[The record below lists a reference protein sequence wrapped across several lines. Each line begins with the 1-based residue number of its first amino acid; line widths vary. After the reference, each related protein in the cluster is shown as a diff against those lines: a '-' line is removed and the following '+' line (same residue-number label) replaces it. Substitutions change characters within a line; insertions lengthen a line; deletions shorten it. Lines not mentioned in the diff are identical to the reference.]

1 MLVARSINM
10 PERVRDMEGL
20 LVTRKLGSRVLPDR
34 PDPINLMQ
42 FIRADETI
50 IDSIEEV
57 DRAVA
62 ETIQ

>member
-1 MLVARSINM
+1 M

-20 LVTRKLGSRVLPDR
+20 LVTRKLVIRALPDR

-50 IDSIEEV
+50 IDSIDEV